1 VARPLRILQAM
12 AGAAHG
18 GAEEF
23 FVRLCGALHRA
34 GVQQH
39 VVVRRNPA
47 RTAALRAAG
56 LEPKELRFGGRI
68 DLWTR
73 RRFRAEI
80 DAYRP
85 DVVLTWMNRATEHC
99 PSPKSARKRFVHAA
113 RLGGFYNLKYY
124 GACDHLIANTQGIL
138 SYLKVR
144 GWAEDR
150 VHFLPNFV
158 QVPKAPPRSRAEF
171 ATPENVPLLLAA
183 GRLHVNKAFDV
194 LLKAMLELPDCHL
207 WLAGTGPMEATLR
220 RLAAELKIIDRVRF
234 LGWQEDMAPL
244 YAAADLF
251 VCPSRHEP
259 LGNVV
264 VEAWCGRLPVVATAA
279 AGPLELI
286 DDGRTGMLVP
296 VEDSAA
302 LATAIRS
309 VVASRELRR
318 KLARAGRAA
327 YEKEFT
333 EEKVVANYVK
343 FFDRIAGR

>member
-23 FVRLCGALHRA
+23 FVRLCAALHRA
-34 GVQQH
+34 GVPQH
-39 VVVRRNPA
+39 VVVRRNVA
-47 RTAALRAAG
+47 RTAALQAAG

-99 PSPKSARKRFVHAA
+99 PPAASTKKRFVHAA

-124 GACDHLIANTQGIL
+124 AACDHLIANTQGIL
-138 SYLKVR
+138 RYLKVKR
-144 GWAEDR
+144 WAADR
-150 VHFLPNFV
+150 VHYLPNFV
-158 QVPKAPPRSRAEF
+158 SVPKAPARPRSEF
-171 ATPENVPLLLAA
+171 ATPEDVPLLLAA
-183 GRLHVNKAFDV
+183 GRLHLNKAFDV
-194 LLKAMLELPDCHL
+194 LLQAMRELPDCHL

-220 RLAAELKIIDRVRF
+220 RLAGELKIIDRVRF
-234 LGWQEDMAPL
+234 LGWQEDMASL
-244 YAAADLF
+244 FAAADVF
-251 VCPSRHEP
+251 VCPSRQEP

-264 VEAWCGRLPVVATAA
+264 IEAWCARLPVVAAAA

-286 DDGRTGMLVP
+286 EDGRTGMLVP
-296 VEDSAA
+296 VDDAAA
-302 LATAIRS
+302 LATGIRTVLES
-309 VVASRELRR
+309 PEVQRR
-318 KLARAGRAA
+318 LSRAGRAA

-333 EEKVVANYVK
+333 EEKVVEAYIK
-343 FFDRIAGR
+343 FFDAITGR